1 MSYSQRL
8 EMRQSQQLVMTP
20 QLQQAIRLLQMSSMD
35 VSAYVAEE
43 VEKNPILTT
52 DSGEGEVAA
61 PVADTAP
68 TGVDQTVGENNI
80 GQTEDAFDTGKENLY
95 ESASAP
101 SSGGAVGESSNSWAS
116 VGSGGGGGDDGF
128 SFEDRLSDQ
137 VSLRDH
143 LLEQLAVAPIDPQA
157 QLLARLLVDEL
168 DDAGYLRTNLDDL
181 SERLGA
187 EDDLVERAVEAL
199 QACEPTGVGARD
211 LKDCLRL
218 QLVEKNRFD
227 PAMAI
232 LVDRLEDLAAARID
246 ELREACGVDAEDL
259 RDMIGEIR
267 DLDPRPGS
275 GFIGGV
281 AQTVIPDVFVKR
293 NQLGGW
299 SVEVNADA
307 LPKVLL
313 DTRYAAELDA
323 DGSTETVS
331 FVAEC
336 KQNAAW
342 LIRALDQ
349 RAQTIL
355 KVAAEIIRRQTL
367 FFHEGVSGLKPMT
380 LKMVADEIDMHESTV
395 SRVTAN
401 KYLATERGLFEMKF
415 FFTQAISSTDGKDSH
430 SSEAV
435 RHQIKSL
442 IDNENNK
449 KTLSDDHIV
458 KLLKESGVNIA
469 RRTVAKYRE
478 AMNIP
483 SSVQRRRLKAADLDR

>member
-35 VSAYVAEE
+35 VASYVAEE
-43 VEKNPILTT
+43 VEKNPILST
-52 DSGEGEVAA
+52 DNGEGEAA
-61 PVADTAP
+61 ATVADASP
-68 TGVDQTVGENNI
+68 AGVDKTVGESNI

-101 SSGGAVGESSNSWAS
+101 SSGGAVGESTNSWANVS
-116 VGSGGGGGDDGF
+116 SGGGGDDGF
-128 SFEDRLSDQ
+128 SFEDRLSDE

-143 LLEQLAVAPIDPQA
+143 LLEQLSVAPIDPQA

-181 SERLGA
+181 RERLGA
-187 EDDLVERAVEAL
+187 ADDLVERAVAAL

-218 QLVEKNRFD
+218 QLVEKNRYD
-227 PAMAI
+227 PAMAV
-232 LVDRLEDLAAARID
+232 LLDRLEDLAAARID
-246 ELREACGVDAEDL
+246 VLKEACGVDAEDL
-259 RDMIGEIR
+259 RDMISEIR
-267 DLDPRPGS
+267 ELDPRPGS
-275 GFIGGV
+275 GFIGGI

-355 KVAAEIIRRQTL
+355 KVAAEIIRRQTM

-401 KYLATERGLFEMKF
+401 KYLSTERGLFEMKF

-435 RHQIKSL
+435 RHQVKSL
-442 IDNENNK
+442 IDNENIK